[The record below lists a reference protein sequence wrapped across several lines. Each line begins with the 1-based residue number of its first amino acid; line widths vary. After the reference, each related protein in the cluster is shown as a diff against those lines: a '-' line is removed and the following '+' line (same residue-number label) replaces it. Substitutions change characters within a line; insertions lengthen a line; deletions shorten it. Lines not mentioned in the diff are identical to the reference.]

1 MKKQRAGK
9 QRNHIGKWIMR
20 LVAIA
25 LLLTVLPLLVF
36 RWLPPPTT
44 SFMLQ
49 ARFGALSASAQC
61 NNLKYQWVPVK
72 RISRNMIVAVIA
84 SEDQLFSRHWGF
96 DIKAIGQVLEGG
108 EKRGASTISQQVAK
122 NLFLWPGR
130 SWLRKGLEA
139 YFTAWTELMW
149 DKQRIMEVY
158 LNTAQFGPC
167 TFGVAAAAK
176 QYFSKDVSL
185 LSLNESALLATVL
198 PNPYKMNPGNPS
210 SYMLERAQW
219 IESQVK
225 QLGGAAYLDAWLE

>member
-1 MKKQRAGK
+1 
-9 QRNHIGKWIMR
+9 MR

-25 LLLTVLPLLVF
+25 LLLTILPILAF

-44 SFMLQ
+44 SFMVQ
-49 ARFGALSASAQC
+49 ARLGALSTHAQC
-61 NNLKYQWVPVK
+61 NKVNYKWVPIK
-72 RISRNMIVAVIA
+72 RIARHTAVAVIA

-96 DIKAIGQVLEGG
+96 DFKAIGHVLEGG

-130 SWLRKGLEA
+130 SWARKGLEA
-139 YFTAWTELMW
+139 YLTVWIELAW
-149 DKQRIMEVY
+149 DKRRIMEVY

-176 QYFSKDVSL
+176 QYFSKDVSS

-198 PNPYKMNPGNPS
+198 PNPYQMNPGKPS
-210 SYMLERAQW
+210 TYMLERAQW
-219 IESQVK
+219 IESQAA
-225 QLGGAAYLDAWLE
+225 QLGGTAYLEAW